1 MFALGL
7 GMAACIRVGHAYGA
21 RQFVR
26 MRRIGFGAVGLAA
39 GFMAAFGIVFVL
51 AGQPI
56 AGLFIESPTVVQLT
70 AQLLIVAAVFQSAD
84 GVQVTS
90 ISALRGLGDVRVP
103 AIIAIVAYWAL
114 ALPIGSL
121 LAFRA
126 HLGAV
131 GIWIGLAAG
140 LGVAAA
146 GLAWRFH
153 RQTQDASRHRR
164 VVPPIGA
171 AFPQHGSLP

>member
-1 MFALGL
+1 
-7 GMAACIRVGHAYGA
+7 
-21 RQFVR
+21 
-26 MRRIGFGAVGLAA
+26 
-39 GFMAAFGIVFVL
+39 
-51 AGQPI
+51 
-56 AGLFIESPTVVQLT
+56 
-70 AQLLIVAAVFQSAD
+70 
-84 GVQVTS
+84 
-90 ISALRGLGDVRVP
+90 VRVP

-140 LGVAAA
+140 LGVAAV

-153 RQTQDASRHRR
+153 RQTQDASKHRR
-164 VVPPIGA
+164 IVPPIGA